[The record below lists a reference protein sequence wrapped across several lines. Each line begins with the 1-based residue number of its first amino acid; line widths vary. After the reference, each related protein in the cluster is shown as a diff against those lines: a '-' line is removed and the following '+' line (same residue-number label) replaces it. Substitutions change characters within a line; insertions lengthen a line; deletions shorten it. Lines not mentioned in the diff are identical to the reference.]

1 VTRRAGHA
9 ICDRAVSFLEAV
21 YSPDLALFPYSTN
34 VCEGRYVND
43 FRREESIRY
52 TINTLLGLQ
61 EAARTAGRPE
71 ATAVAAAEDAFLERR
86 YGDIRSFADLGL
98 LLVLLRDRLDDPRAV
113 DALRRVDEVVSGP
126 AVRALD
132 MQSLAWMLWGL
143 CAAAPAS
150 AAAERLACRLFG
162 TIVSDFVGDSGLPRH
177 SLKRY
182 RRDIVSFGAIVYFLR
197 AMHEFAALM
206 NDSQARRLFE
216 NGVER
221 MIRIQGPRGE
231 WPWLTSVR
239 GARSVEFYPVFGV
252 HQDSMAMLFLLPALD
267 AGLPGAG
274 EAISRSFEWVLGAN
288 ELELPMYAERP
299 FRAYRSIE
307 RTDAAPRAARYARA
321 LTNVALHRRSTVA
334 DGRGVRINPECRSYH
349 LGWILYVWSSR
360 PVLLGELSGDTSVPD
375 AGQPSFA

>member
-1 VTRRAGHA
+1 MTLRAGQA
-9 ICDRAVSFLEAV
+9 ICERAVSFLEAV
-21 YSPDLALFPYSTN
+21 YSPELALFPYSTS

-43 FRREESIRY
+43 FRRDESIRY

-126 AVRALD
+126 AVRALE

-143 CAAAPAS
+143 CSAAPAS
-150 AAAERLACRLFG
+150 AAAEQLADRLFG
-162 TIVSDFVGDSGLPRH
+162 TIASDFVGDSGLPRH

-197 AMHEFAALM
+197 AIHEFAALTS
-206 NDSQARRLFE
+206 NSQARRLFE

-239 GARSVEFYPVFGV
+239 GARSVEFYPVFAV

-267 AGLPGAG
+267 AGLPGAA
-274 EAISRSFEWVLGAN
+274 EAVSRSFEWVLGAN
-288 ELELPMYAERP
+288 ELELAMYRNAP

-307 RTDAAPRAARYARA
+307 RTDAVPRATRYARA
-321 LTNVALHRRSTVA
+321 LTNVALQRRTTVA
-334 DGRGVRINPECRSYH
+334 EGRGVRLNPECRSYH
-349 LGWILYVWSSR
+349 LGWLLYVWSSR
-360 PVLLGELSGDTSVPD
+360 PQLLAELTGESSLREVE
-375 AGQPSFA
+375 QPSVA